1 MTVRLVRDVAIA
13 LVAFLVAAVL
23 VGVLWPQLVDP
34 VVVERTDLGLL
45 TDEVALGDRFDAV
58 GWYSLLGG
66 GFGLLLGVGLLAR
79 RQAHEVVA
87 VLAVLA
93 GAFLAAW
100 LSAQLGTA
108 LGPEDPD
115 KVLAGGEVGATA
127 EEQVVLTADVAY
139 LVWPISAMIGAVVV
153 LWSRPGRRPEEQPQE
168 LRSEGQD
175 AGRHDVRP

>member
-1 MTVRLVRDVAIA
+1 MTVRLVRDVAVA
-13 LVAFLVAAVL
+13 LVAFLVAGVL

-34 VVVERTDLGLL
+34 VVVERAELGML

-66 GFGLLLGVGLLAR
+66 GFALLLGIALLAR
-79 RQAHEVVA
+79 RQINEVVT

-93 GAFLAAW
+93 GACLAAW

-115 KVLAGGEVGATA
+115 KVLAGAEIGATA
-127 EEQVVLTADVAY
+127 EERVVLTADVAY

-153 LWSRPGRRPEEQPQE
+153 LWSRPGRRPQEEPG
-168 LRSEGQD
+168 SHPAAGQD
-175 AGRHDVRP
+175 VDRHDVRP